1 MKISVKD
8 SVPILKTTINPRIMK
23 NILQIST
30 LLYIAFFLTSCAEEV
45 KTKKKVLRP
54 VLYQEVG
61 FGDGGSLRTFNG
73 TAQTDKV
80 IGLSFRSG
88 GIITLYNLRIGQKV
102 RKGELLARLD
112 NVQARLAYEQA
123 LASLNIAESQEKTA
137 KLSLNRVRSLYEKGS
152 AALSEYESVKNS
164 YQNAINSLESAKRS
178 VAIQK
183 EQINY
188 GYIYAPQTGVIA
200 SVSSELGEN
209 VNPGQ
214 SIAILNAGNKITIQ
228 LGIPES
234 VINSVKLGMK
244 VSIDFPVIS
253 AKTFEGKVAELS
265 PALDR
270 STSTY
275 PVEVEVLNPT
285 EEVKSGMAAN
295 VNFSFGASEKKTL
308 MIPAK
313 SVGEDSKGRFVFLV
327 KDGGEPATVQK
338 QHIKIGPL
346 HSGGFE
352 VLEGLEA
359 GQKIAVAGLQTLLDG
374 QEVKISQ

>member
-1 MKISVKD
+1 
-8 SVPILKTTINPRIMK
+8 MK

>member
-1 MKISVKD
+1 
-8 SVPILKTTINPRIMK
+8 MK
-23 NILQIST
+23 NILQVSAI
-30 LLYIAFFLTSCAEEV
+30 LYIALFLTSCAEEV

-61 FGDGGSLRTFNG
+61 LGDGGSQRTFNG

-88 GIITLYNLRIGQKV
+88 GIITLYNLKIGQKV

-123 LASLNIAESQEKTA
+123 VASLNIAESQEKTA

-152 AALSEYESVKNS
+152 AALSDYESVKNS

-178 VAIQK
+178 VGIQK

-188 GYIYAPQTGVIA
+188 GYIYAPQSGVIA

-214 SIAILNAGNKITIQ
+214 AVAILNAGNKITIQ

-234 VINSVKLGMK
+234 VINSVQLGMK
-244 VSIDFPVIS
+244 VAIDFPALAGKS
-253 AKTFEGKVAELS
+253 FEGKVAELS

-275 PVEVEVLNPT
+275 PVEVEVLNVT

-295 VNFSFGASEKKTL
+295 VNFVFGASEKKSL

-313 SVGEDSKGRFVFLV
+313 SVGEDSKGRFVFV
-327 KDGGEPATVQK
+327 VNDGADVATVQK

-352 VLEGLEA
+352 VLEGLEV

-374 QEVKISQ
+374 QEVKLSH